1 MKNELT
7 NYTDG
12 FFDPLFDFF
21 TPDVVRDSHVARGL
35 EMRTD
40 VTESESAYELDV
52 DLPGINK
59 DDITVTLDDGYLT
72 IKAKANETIL
82 NALERSDIAIRAKCH
97 LGGCGYCRSRLLK
110 GTVAC
115 TKLNKQSDLDK
126 KLGYIHPCCTYPTSD
141 LEIEVYKY

>member
-40 VTESESAYELDV
+40 VTESGSSYELDV

-72 IKAKANETIL
+72 IKAKANRNINQNEKGK
-82 NALERSDIAIRAKCH
+82 NFVHRERFSGVSSRSYY
-97 LGGCGYCRSRLLK
+97 LGSVEEEQVEASFKDGVLHI
-110 GTVAC
+110 VVP
-115 TKLNKQSDLDK
+115 K
-126 KLGYIHPCCTYPTSD
+126 KVEKPVENGHRI
-141 LEIEVYKY
+141 EIK

>member
-72 IKAKANETIL
+72 IKAKANRNINQNEKGKSFVHR
-82 NALERSDIAIRAKCH
+82 ERFSGVSSRSYY
-97 LGGCGYCRSRLLK
+97 LGNVEEEQIEASFKDGVLHI
-110 GTVAC
+110 VVP
-115 TKLNKQSDLDK
+115 K
-126 KLGYIHPCCTYPTSD
+126 KVEKSVENGHRI
-141 LEIEVYKY
+141 EIK

>member
-59 DDITVTLDDGYLT
+59 DDITVTLSPSRPRPTGIST
-72 IKAKANETIL
+72 RTRRARTSFTANVSP
-82 NALERSDIAIRAKCH
+82 AFRAAATTSAVSKKS
-97 LGGCGYCRSRLLK
+97 RSRLPSK
-110 GTVAC
+110 TAC
-115 TKLNKQSDLDK
+115 FTSSFRRKSRSRSKTATGSKSSKLA
-126 KLGYIHPCCTYPTSD
+126 C
-141 LEIEVYKY
+141 

>member
-72 IKAKANETIL
+72 IKAKANRNINL
-82 NALERSDIAIRAKCH
+82 HI
-97 LGGCGYCRSRLLK
+97 
-110 GTVAC
+110 VVP
-115 TKLNKQSDLDK
+115 K
-126 KLGYIHPCCTYPTSD
+126 KVEKPVENGHRI
-141 LEIEVYKY
+141 EIK